1 MPVRQLKVFVLLS
14 TVALVAC
21 GSDSNEQAQSG
32 DTENLL
38 NTQNNDPI
46 VNNNTAISDDRRWL
60 LTSHGSETNETTPA
74 TLEAPFT
81 FAFTYSQQNQ
91 ISGFF
96 GFDGCNVFSSGMV
109 MVDGKVVMP
118 VQGVN
123 VDAASCGNLSF
134 TEYLLQFDS
143 FYNVISNTFSYESS
157 PTELVLTALA
167 GNSLTFQPCMPID
180 PNSLDSNCEPI
191 IDQTAINVT
200 EVRSGDLASLG
211 NTIFSRPRSQVFRN
225 QNELNEFNSSLVQ
238 CPCTIEDPPQVNF
251 DESTIL
257 FVAHEITGSGG
268 HSIEIVS
275 AEVEGNNLSV
285 EVQKH
290 APGENCSVDS
300 APTGPYKFYFV
311 DGVYKNV
318 DFVERP
324 VLSPPCT

>member
-1 MPVRQLKVFVLLS
+1 MPVRQLKMFVLLS

-60 LTSHGSETNETTPA
+60 LTSYGAGTNEPQPA

-81 FAFTYSQQNQ
+81 FAFTNSEQSPV
-91 ISGFF
+91 SGFF
-96 GFDGCNVFSSGMV
+96 GVDGCNVFASEMV
-109 MVDGKVVMP
+109 MIDGNVVMP
-118 VQGVN
+118 VQGVS
-123 VDAASCGNLSF
+123 VDAGVCGNLTSS
-134 TEYLLQFDS
+134 EYLLQFDH
-143 FYNVISNTFSYESS
+143 FYSVISNTFSYESE
-157 PTELVLTALA
+157 PTQLVLTALA
-167 GNSLTFQPCMPID
+167 GNFLTFQSCMPID
-180 PNSLDSNCEPI
+180 PNSLDSSCEPI

-200 EVRSGDLASLG
+200 EVRIGDLASLG
-211 NTIFSRPRSQVFRN
+211 NTIFSRPRYQVFRN
-225 QNELNEFNSSLVQ
+225 KNELDEFYSSLVQ
-238 CPCTIEDPPQVNF
+238 CPCTIEGPPQGNF

-268 HSIEIVS
+268 HSIEIASV
-275 AEVEGNNLSV
+275 EVEGNNLSV

-290 APGENCSVDS
+290 APGLNCGVTD
-300 APTGPYKFYFV
+300 APTGPYRFYSV
-311 DGVYKNV
+311 DGVYKNI